1 MEADVPYVFN
11 IVNCE
16 KQNSQ
21 FNFGTACLYYV
32 CTQYFLYGTPLVV
45 QLVEALRYKSKVV
58 GSIPSGIIGIFY

>member
-21 FNFGTACLYYV
+21 FNYGTACFTYIY
-32 CTQYFLYGTPLVV
+32 TQ
-45 QLVEALRYKSKVV
+45 
-58 GSIPSGIIGIFY
+58 